1 MRGQMRF
8 VVIVGVAVVLVLISS
23 GARADGR
30 SAFTAADLMRLQRVS
45 DLRVSPDGHYA
56 VFALTQPDVG
66 MNQNHTHL
74 WLLDLTRNGAPTRL
88 VADESTNDWN
98 GRWLGDSRSLYFLT
112 DRSGSSQVWQT
123 RGTIATQSGVV
134 PIDEMFQIRP
144 QPPACK

>member
-66 MNQNHTHL
+66 HEPEPH
-74 WLLDLTRNGAPTRL
+74 PP
-88 VADESTNDWN
+88 VAAGSDAE
-98 GRWLGDSRSLYFLT
+98 RRSHAA
-112 DRSGSSQVWQT
+112 
-123 RGTIATQSGVV
+123 RG
-134 PIDEMFQIRP
+134 
-144 QPPACK
+144 